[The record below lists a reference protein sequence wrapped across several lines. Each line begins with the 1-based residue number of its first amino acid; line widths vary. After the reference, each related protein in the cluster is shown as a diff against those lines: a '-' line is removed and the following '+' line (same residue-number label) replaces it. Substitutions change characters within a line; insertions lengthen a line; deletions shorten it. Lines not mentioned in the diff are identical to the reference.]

1 MQSNRRQIL
10 SFVAILMMVASA
22 FAFTPSA
29 RAEASLDTSL
39 EGFYNEYSFASVNGT
54 AEYDVTFTNNGDVD
68 FETVSITAA
77 FQDTSWKIENVTF
90 STSEESN
97 NGTLSLPLAA
107 GGLAQ
112 VHVSVFVG
120 YGAKIDFAQVPLTL
134 DINTDDGTESSIVAI
149 VCVTNW
155 IAYESNYPSSAELNT
170 YNKGDSY
177 NYNLTVKN
185 IAVTMNLDN
194 TISPMDIN
202 DNIQLQYSSLSGWS
216 ITCTNESWHPF
227 YGGQLE
233 GMLADEVKTWEIT
246 VNLTGNVQAGEDILN
261 FEASST
267 NPDDPFSMPYYQPYG
282 LTVIPV
288 SAAEWYGVGVSGA
301 GMRNADVS
309 EGSAIQTWSV
319 GVSNF
324 GNTADTFD
332 LTWNLGNIP
341 AGWGG
346 TDAISAT
353 PTTSGAI
360 GWQGSSNFDIS
371 LTIPA
376 DALSGSSA
384 SFIMTATSSSSSI
397 ETISQTFEVV
407 VDQHY
412 GVSMEV
418 DTESKNGVPGSN
430 VEFSFNLTNTGNG
443 EDTFDIVVEGPGMW
457 SPMSSVPSLMVD
469 AVSSGQFL
477 VSVMVPTTMTANS
490 NSGDITITVTS
501 SDNETT
507 INSTVSVVASQV
519 FAINIAYGTGSDGTV
534 TISEDTSLQIKLN
547 ITNNGNGID
556 TLSLKLVNA
565 PNWATLGADELQSIT
580 LNVGITSSVPLVI
593 TLSPDTAAVSGRDY
607 TFQVIATSLDGTEWT
622 SPDLTA
628 DIEAKETEST
638 DVVEEVLEEEDDS
651 PGFGVLAS
659 LLAFTFVVYGR
670 RKD

>member
-68 FETVSITAA
+68 FETVSITAS
-77 FQDTSWKIENVTF
+77 FQDTSWEIENVTF

-341 AGWGG
+341 AGW
-346 TDAISAT
+346 TISAT
-353 PTTSGAI
+353 PTTSGEV
-360 GWQGSSNFDIS
+360 GWQGSSNFDVS
-371 LTIPA
+371 LTVPA
-376 DALSGSSA
+376 DALYGSSA
-384 SFIMTATSSSSSI
+384 SFLMTATSSSSPI

-457 SPMSSVPSLMVD
+457 SPMSSVLSLMVD

-565 PNWATLGADELQSIT
+565 PNWATLGADT
-580 LNVGITSSVPLVI
+580 LIVGTMPVPLVI

>member
-10 SFVAILMMVASA
+10 SFVAILMMAASA

-54 AEYDVTFTNNGDVD
+54 AEYNVTFTNNGDVD
-68 FETVSITAA
+68 FETVSITAS

-134 DINTDDGTESSIVAI
+134 GINTDDGTESSIVAI
-149 VCVTNW
+149 ICVTNW

-185 IAVTMNLDN
+185 IAVTMNMDN
-194 TISPMDIN
+194 TTSPMDIN

-341 AGWGG
+341 AGW
-346 TDAISAT
+346 AISAT

-360 GWQGSSNFDIS
+360 GWQGSSNFDVS
-371 LTIPA
+371 LTVPA
-376 DALSGSSA
+376 NALSGSSA
-384 SFIMTATSSSSSI
+384 SFLMTATSSSSSI
-397 ETISQTFEVV
+397 ETSSQTFEVV

-418 DTESKNGVPGSN
+418 DTESKNGAPGSN

-443 EDTFDIVVEGPGMW
+443 EDTFDIIVEGPGMW

-507 INSTVSVVASQV
+507 LNSTISVVASQV

-556 TLSLKLVNA
+556 TLSLELVNA
-565 PNWATLGADELQSIT
+565 PDWATLGAET
-580 LNVGITSSVPLVI
+580 LIVGTMPVPLVI

-607 TFQVIATSLDGTEWT
+607 TFQVVATSLDGTEWI

-628 DIEAKETEST
+628 DIEAKTTDST

-651 PGFGVLAS
+651 PGFGILAS
-659 LLAFTFVVYGR
+659 FLAFTFVIYGR